1 MKRGLFISIVSFTFC
16 TFLTGCMRTDVPTDT
31 SSGTKTEAETQ
42 ELVWED
48 SHVSGEL
55 KENLILDANIPKTV
69 PATAGSYRISGKK
82 DNGFEELFE
91 QCVDTLYGADVTTT
105 RKDAPNID
113 TDINTSVDET
123 AADYSPKGVDYDY
136 YLGDLLEVFHPDYD
150 HNDYDKEVIDA
161 SVNRFLEVFADII
174 PANITRQ
181 YTVMHFNQAFYE
193 HMEQYGEG
201 TMSNWQ
207 HMDEDYYLVRFY
219 TEPEEN
225 IFYKSR
231 PELTFAAIPGEKV
244 ENELTTLMEGIHYF
258 FGTVQRIDL
267 LIYPDGQIFGIQMDN
282 NMEIGEKIREEAI
295 LGVEDVIEL
304 LRKKYE
310 KRTLLKSITI
320 SDIELQYQ
328 CFMADELDESGNR
341 ELFLA
346 PVWVVKY
353 LEEGQSVFYTYI
365 FSATTGE
372 LLFSSV

>member
-1 MKRGLFISIVSFTFC
+1 MKRGLFISIVFCVFC

-82 DNGFEELFE
+82 DNDFVELFE

-105 RKDAPNID
+105 MKDVSDIMDVNTNVDD
-113 TDINTSVDET
+113 TTAYYSSKVD
-123 AADYSPKGVDYDY
+123 DSYY
-136 YLGDLLEVFHPDYD
+136 YLGDLLETLLPDYD

-161 SVNRFLEVFADII
+161 SVNRFWDVFADII

-193 HMEQYGEG
+193 NMEQYGESA
-201 TMSNWQ
+201 MSNWQ

-219 TEPEEN
+219 AEPEEN

-231 PELTFAAIPGEKV
+231 TQWTFATIPGEKV
-244 ENELTTLMEGIHYF
+244 ENELTSLSNSRHALNTK
-258 FGTVQRIDL
+258 QRIEL
-267 LIYPDGQIFGIQMDN
+267 LIYPDGQIFGIRMDN

-304 LRKKYE
+304 LRKNT
-310 KRTLLKSITI
+310 KRDTYQNPSQFPTLNSSTSALWQMNWTNPVIAIPS
-320 SDIELQYQ
+320 LH
-328 CFMADELDESGNR
+328 LSG
-341 ELFLA
+341 
-346 PVWVVKY
+346 
-353 LEEGQSVFYTYI
+353 S
-365 FSATTGE
+365 
-372 LLFSSV
+372 

>member
-1 MKRGLFISIVSFTFC
+1 MKRGLFISIVFCVFC

-91 QCVDTLYGADVTTT
+91 QCVDTLYGADVTITI
-105 RKDAPNID
+105 KDAPD
-113 TDINTSVDET
+113 DDADINTTVSET
-123 AADYSPKGVDYDY
+123 SASYSLKEYDADY
-136 YLGDLLEVFHPDYD
+136 YLGDLLEVYLPDYD

-193 HMEQYGEG
+193 NTEQYGESI
-201 TMSNWQ
+201 TSHWQ
-207 HMDEDYYLVRFY
+207 HEDYYLVRFY
-219 TEPEEN
+219 AEPEEN
-225 IFYKSR
+225 IFYKSW
-231 PELTFAAIPGEKV
+231 PELTFDAIPGEKV
-244 ENELTTLMEGIHYF
+244 ENELTTLMEGLHYF
-258 FGTVQRIDL
+258 FNTRQRIEL

-282 NMEIGEKIREEAI
+282 NLEIGEKIREEAI

-341 ELFLA
+341 DLFLA

-353 LEEGQSVFYTYI
+353 VEEGQSVFYTYI